1 MMKIF
6 KVIIFFML
14 VFIFSAC
21 DSKNKDAGYF
31 NGKIV
36 YINKDTVKI
45 RDIASKTIGVENY
58 GYGMFS
64 VYDSLI
70 VFWNPRF
77 ADQFFCLYNVDTEE
91 EIGYFCNKGRGHNEF
106 FSVAPVSQFFKMD
119 NDLKTTLCD
128 FNEQKIYF
136 WNISQSIL
144 EKTTVYDTVIS
155 YDALNLGKNSIAS
168 DLFYR
173 SDDTFLAKIKP
184 LYFIEDDTPLPY
196 YQKWR
201 LPCETINDYHVY
213 KKPEGD
219 DIHFDE
225 TQKDRVY
232 SFDAIKPDGSKIVQ
246 AMRVVPQINIIDTR
260 TGETVFYR
268 LANVSRVS
276 LFNSRWDDGRIYYKS
291 IQADDNYIYATY
303 WGDKVALDASLGS
316 KCPFVH
322 IIHVFN
328 WHGEMLY
335 ELKTDRVF
343 FRIALDPVRKRLY
356 TADLDTDEMYYID
369 LHELRLEFLN

>member
-1 MMKIF
+1 MKTF
-6 KVIIFFML
+6 KVVTFLVL

-21 DSKNKDAGYF
+21 DDRNKDADYF

-36 YINKDTVKI
+36 YINKDSVKV
-45 RDIASKTIGVENY
+45 RDVTSKTIGVENY

-91 EIGYFCNKGRGHNEF
+91 EIGYFCNKGRGNNEF
-106 FSVAPVSQFFKMD
+106 LSVAPVSQFFKMD
-119 NDLKTTLCD
+119 NDLKTPLCD
-128 FNEQKIYF
+128 FNKRKIYF
-136 WNISQSIL
+136 WNISQSVL

-168 DLFYR
+168 NLFYQ
-173 SDDTFLAKIKP
+173 SDDTFLAMIKP

-225 TQKDRVY
+225 TQKERVY

-246 AMRVVPQINIIDTR
+246 AMRKVPQINIIDTR

-268 LANVSRVS
+268 LANVSQVS
-276 LFNSRWDDGRIYYKS
+276 LFDSRWDDECVYYNS

-303 WGDKVALDASLGS
+303 WGDKQWDASIGS
-316 KCPFVH
+316 KCPFVR

-328 WHGEMLY
+328 WNGEMLY
-335 ELKTDRVF
+335 ELKTDRTF
-343 FRIALDPVRKRLY
+343 FRIALDPVRNRLY

-369 LHELRLEFLN
+369 LNEL